1 MLLYWKYRE
10 GNKLL
15 SLSPSTSWYLTCEPD
30 NRGNYMLIL
39 FANGVK
45 MMIDDGYMYS
55 LHGPDMDD
63 RDLRS
68 FFNSIIDEV
77 AGVASSSPRII
88 DLEEIKHNLI
98 TTRCN
103 FFSMPAMKL
112 CRRLISVS
120 AFSRSA
126 SASIRLPIGTAD
138 RAMSR

>member
-98 TTRCN
+98 TTRYPD
-103 FFSMPAMKL
+103 FSMFDGYDD
-112 CRRLISVS
+112 R
-120 AFSRSA
+120 
-126 SASIRLPIGTAD
+126 GDAD
-138 RAMSR
+138 DDDDDDDEEYGNDYDFNEEYY